1 MSDGELNKSD
11 DIEDIHAAAADQ
23 SSENLQV
30 RHEPIRFDLDQK
42 VTFSAALN
50 QDNVT

>member
-30 RHEPIRFDLDQK
+30 RHEQNRLDLDQK
-42 VTFSAALN
+42 VTFSAALIKI
-50 QDNVT
+50 NVP